1 MSKCKILLITVP
13 GGRRNALIAA
23 HLQEKGFS
31 AEVSPAVFLRG
42 DDGLPADYDQASRN
56 RQLGYDLTRGEIGC
70 FLAHRDAWRRVAEAD
85 GPGMILEDDARLR
98 PALTPLALQEL
109 ADVIADTNLIIR
121 LFSQRHPP
129 SKTWR
134 RLESGLSIDR
144 PSKAGYSA
152 VAYILSPKSAAAL
165 TAGADRFWQT
175 TDDYMDDEVAHGC
188 PVMHVSPETVW
199 HDDEGRSLIGVRN
212 KPAVSWQVK
221 VRREWLRAGRNICAS
236 LRRMK
241 TDRKLGLR

>member
-1 MSKCKILLITVP
+1 MRKCKIILITLP
-13 GGRRNALIAA
+13 GSRRHELLAA

-31 AEVSPAVFLRG
+31 AEVSPAVFLRAE
-42 DDGLPADYDQASRN
+42 DGLPADYDRTARN

-85 GPGMILEDDARLR
+85 GPCMILEDDARLR
-98 PALTPLALQEL
+98 PPFSPAALQEV

-129 SKTWR
+129 SKTWW
-134 RLESGLSIDR
+134 RLKSGLSIDR
-144 PSKAGYSA
+144 PAKAGYSA
-152 VAYILSPKSAAAL
+152 VAYVLSQASAAAL
-165 TAGADRFWQT
+165 NAGANRFWQT
-175 TDDYMDDEVAHGC
+175 TDDYMDDEAAHGC
-188 PVMHVSPETVW
+188 PVMQVSPETVW
-199 HDDEGRSLIGVRN
+199 HDDEGRSLIGVRD

-221 VRREWLRAGRNICAS
+221 VRREWLRVGRNIRAA
-236 LRRMK
+236 LHRMK